1 MGLFTKK
8 QQNKAQ
14 SQDVDIIE
22 AEKIYR
28 RGVATVRGLIA
39 PSAIRVSPMF
49 LEIGEVYAKTL
60 FVTTYPRFLQT
71 NWFSPIINLDL
82 PMDIAYFIHPVKT
95 NEIIKQ
101 LRRSVTQVQSQI
113 NLEQEE
119 GKVRNP
125 VLETAL
131 QDIEELRDKLLQ
143 GTEHFFRFGLYIT
156 IYAEDKA
163 TLAKVEKEIQ
173 AKLEAQLVFLKPA
186 VLRMEQGFA
195 STLPLANDEI
205 DVGNNLNTQPLST
218 MFPFVSSTL
227 SSNDGILY
235 GINRHNNSL
244 VILDR
249 FKQANANMVIFAKSG
264 AGKSYAVKLEILR
277 SLMMGTQ
284 VFVIDPENEYKHL
297 NDTVGGTFIKL
308 SLKSRSFINP
318 FDLPK
323 VGEDESP
330 AEVLRSNIAML
341 IGLLRIMLGSTTP
354 EEDSVLDSA
363 LRETYAIRDITEDVD
378 FSNLPPEA
386 FPTMADLGQILQNME
401 GAESLS
407 ARLEKYTHGIFS
419 GFLNNHTNVKVNGTL
434 IVFNIRD
441 LEEELRPIAMY
452 IALQFIWDKMRAEL
466 RRRLVIV
473 DEAWVMMQQEDAAS
487 FLFGIAKRC
496 RKYYTGLTTITQD
509 ISDFMNSQYGRPI
522 VTNSSLQLLLKQSP
536 ASIETV
542 RETFFL
548 TDHEKFLL
556 LESNVG
562 EGILFAGTK
571 HVAIK
576 IEASY
581 TEDQIITSDPRQLLE
596 IQKAKDEWDA
606 QGE

>member
-8 QQNKAQ
+8 KQQSAPPAD
-14 SQDVDIIE
+14 QDVIE
-22 AEKIYR
+22 AEKIYN
-28 RGVATVRGLIA
+28 RGIATVRGLIA
-39 PSAIRVSPMF
+39 PSAVRIAPMF
-49 LEIGEVYAKTL
+49 LEVGQVYAKTL
-60 FVTTYPRFLQT
+60 FVTTYPRYLQT

-95 NEIIKQ
+95 NDIIKQ

-113 NLEQEE
+113 NIEQEE

-156 IYAEDKA
+156 VYAEEKKN
-163 TLAKVEKEIQ
+163 LAKVANEIQ
-173 AKLEAQLVFLKPA
+173 AMLEAQLVFLKPA

-195 STLPLANDEI
+195 STLPLANDELDI
-205 DVGNNLNTQPLST
+205 GNNLNTQPLST
-218 MFPFVSSTL
+218 TFPFVSSTL

-244 VILDR
+244 IILDR

-277 SLMMGTQ
+277 SMMMGTQ

-297 NDTVGGTFIKL
+297 NDTVGGTFVKL

-318 FDLPK
+318 FDLPN

-354 EEDSVLDSA
+354 EEDSILDNA
-363 LRETYAIRDITEDVD
+363 LREMYAIRDITEDVD
-378 FSNLPPEA
+378 FSNLPPDA
-386 FPTMADLGQILQNME
+386 FPTMADLGQILTNME

-419 GFLNNHTNVKVNGTL
+419 GFLNNHTNVKVNGEL

-441 LEEELRPIAMY
+441 LEDELRPIAMY
-452 IALQFIWDKMRAEL
+452 IALQFIWDKMRSEL

-473 DEAWVMMQQEDAAS
+473 DEAWVMMQKEDAAS

-509 ISDFMNSQYGRPI
+509 ISDFMSSRYGRPI

-576 IEASY
+576 VVASY
-581 TEDQIITSDPRQLLE
+581 SEDQVITSDPRQLLE
-596 IQKAKDEWDA
+596 IAQAKKDLARE
-606 QGE
+606 Q